1 MTLDERLTML
11 ASLRANLATLKADVP
26 DPTNHGYALARA
38 IDEAD
43 GALSRL
49 RDLLLNRAGR

>member
-26 DPTNHGYALARA
+26 DVNHEYALRRA

-49 RDLLLNRAGR
+49 RDLYLDRER